1 MSFSPNNISP
11 LQLQQWSKSQ
21 EGNAFMKEMLFVAC
35 TNNVLGDTVFEE
47 NDLESFIRPSVIVT
61 QLGMENFSS
70 RR

>member
-21 EGNAFMKEMLFVAC
+21 EGNAFMKEMLFVAY

>member
-1 MSFSPNNISP
+1 
-11 LQLQQWSKSQ
+11 
-21 EGNAFMKEMLFVAC
+21 MKEMLFVAY

-47 NDLESFIRPSVIVT
+47 NDLESFIQSSVIVT

>member
-1 MSFSPNNISP
+1 
-11 LQLQQWSKSQ
+11 
-21 EGNAFMKEMLFVAC
+21 MKEMLFVAC